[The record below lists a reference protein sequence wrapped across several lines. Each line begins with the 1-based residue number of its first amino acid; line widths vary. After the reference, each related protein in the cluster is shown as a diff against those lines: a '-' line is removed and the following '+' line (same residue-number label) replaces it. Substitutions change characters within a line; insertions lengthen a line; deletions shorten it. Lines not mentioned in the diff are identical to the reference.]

1 MALGRGW
8 EEGREGPVGQ
18 DWFLQ
23 QPSSQLPKPPTW
35 HPRLPRPPWG
45 LLYVQEA
52 SGQPIATGRKGG
64 QKKDFPLDV
73 CPGSNSQYPLNGDPW
88 PCPALTP
95 ILTPPNT
102 QTQILPPPNSC
113 RQTRGVAPNLLALLP
128 LSQAGQRV
136 VKGKEDT
143 QVALLSDF
151 HSRATVPLLTHRS
164 PILPP
169 HLPPPTPP
177 GRGSPTSRRGRFFN

>member
-1 MALGRGW
+1 MGRGSGRASGAGLVSAAAFLATGKVPNLASLAAPATLGTSLCTGGLRPAHRHG
-8 EEGREGPVGQ
+8 EGR
-18 DWFLQ
+18 
-23 QPSSQLPKPPTW
+23 
-35 HPRLPRPPWG
+35 
-45 LLYVQEA
+45 A
-52 SGQPIATGRKGG
+52 G
-64 QKKDFPLDV
+64 QKKDLPLDV

-88 PCPALTP
+88 PYTALIP

-102 QTQILPPPNSC
+102 QTQMLPPPNSC

-136 VKGKEDT
+136 VKGKGDT

-164 PILPP
+164 QILPP
-169 HLPPPTPP
+169 HLPPPHPTPWP
-177 GRGSPTSRRGRFFN
+177 NLSYIQEGKIL